1 MLAFCALPSLSKL
14 NCIVQLVGRPLRF
27 PNLPCI
33 NVGPSSSKPVF
44 IPPEMCAVVPGQRR
58 TKLTPMQ
65 TREIIKLAA
74 QRPMV
79 RGRHA
84 EGCHPSNLTL
94 GKIGMKGLIA
104 AERP

>member
-1 MLAFCALPSLSKL
+1 MHTTRVNAH
-14 NCIVQLVGRPLRF
+14 NTGRPLRF

-44 IPPEMCAVVPGQRR
+44 IPPEMCATVPGQRR

-74 QRPMV
+74 QRPQVSCVCVCV
-79 RGRHA
+79 RVCACVCVRVCA
-84 EGCHPSNLTL
+84 RVCVCVCQSDACVDV
-94 GKIGMKGLIA
+94 K
-104 AERP
+104 

>member
-1 MLAFCALPSLSKL
+1 MVLTKAAHFSVRPLA
-14 NCIVQLVGRPLRF
+14 GRPLRF

-44 IPPEMCAVVPGQRR
+44 IPPEMCETVAGQRR

-79 RGRHA
+79 RA
-84 EGCHPSNLTL
+84 
-94 GKIGMKGLIA
+94 KGMSLW
-104 AERP
+104 